1 MDKKFFVVTDE
12 RCGGT
17 SFVSLFGSCSLKVI
31 HDPQTRTNSRKQFE
45 NYHKKNRTNLL
56 LDYCYNYLN
65 LNVVKCCYIS
75 YSIEEYRRV

>member
-1 MDKKFFVVTDE
+1 MDKKFFIVTDV

-65 LNVVKCCYIS
+65 LNVVI
-75 YSIEEYRRV
+75 

>member
-65 LNVVKCCYIS
+65 LNVVKCC
-75 YSIEEYRRV
+75 